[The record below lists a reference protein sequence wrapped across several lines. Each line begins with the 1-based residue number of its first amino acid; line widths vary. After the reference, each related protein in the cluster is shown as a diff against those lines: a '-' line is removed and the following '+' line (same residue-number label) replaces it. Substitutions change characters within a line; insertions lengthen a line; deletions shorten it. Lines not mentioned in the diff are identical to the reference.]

1 MQQRIFFTWGWP
13 YRFVSFNP
21 DQNPAID
28 VRVPIGKKEAKIQS
42 DALMLM
48 MKLMEDRVDADK
60 YRNFDIGICS
70 AIAIA
75 VFFISEWIARRRD
88 SAK

>member
-1 MQQRIFFTWGWP
+1 
-13 YRFVSFNP
+13 
-21 DQNPAID
+21 
-28 VRVPIGKKEAKIQS
+28 
-42 DALMLM
+42 MLM